1 MATQETPGA
10 TCRSPSLVA
19 NFHTQQQ
26 RAQVFDLAQ
35 VCYLTCR
42 ASPGSKPPC
51 LTLGML
57 LVCACCRLKHT
68 PITPF
73 SGIDLTDVQLMQG
86 QQDGAVSPQAHGAH
100 PHTVLILVVSELF
113 CHELFCASVLSR
125 TAVLSRDSWDQRQ
138 SCSLHPA
145 VAEAPIWCLCFGL
158 KSG

>member
-1 MATQETPGA
+1 MWLLKKPQE
-10 TCRSPSLVA
+10 L
-19 NFHTQQQ
+19 
-26 RAQVFDLAQ
+26 RAEALPLLPISIHSSREPKCLIWHR
-35 VCYLTCR
+35 CYLTCR

-57 LVCACCRLKHT
+57 LVCTCCRLKHT

-113 CHELFCASVLSR
+113 CHELFCASVLSS